1 MDKKILRKQKMQERD
16 SLSAEMRQALS
27 DIITNK
33 VIELEEYK
41 LAETILCYVSCRSE
55 VSTVELIEHS
65 LKAGKTVGV
74 PKVEG
79 DDMCFYKIMSMDDLE
94 PGYFGVLEPKTCKPI
109 EETNN
114 SLVIVPGLVFDL
126 DLNRIGYGKGFY
138 DRYFQKAETVGNSL
152 IKCGIAYD
160 MQICDRIETD
170 QYDRHLDMIITEKR
184 IIRKKIIR

>member
-1 MDKKILRKQKMQERD
+1 MLRKQKMQERD
-16 SLSAEMRQALS
+16 SLSAEMRQAFS

-41 LAETILCYVSCRSE
+41 QAETILCYVSCRRE
-55 VSTVELIEHS
+55 VRSVELIENS
-65 LKAGKTVGV
+65 LKEGKAVGV

-152 IKCGIAYD
+152 IKCGISYD
-160 MQICDRIETD
+160 MQICDRIETN